1 MTVTGQHYAQK
12 IKELFAVT
20 NVSIKLIQPVLNCP
34 SFEVWPASCTS
45 HDGRPPRHHGGI
57 GGLARHTYEVLYYAL
72 AAAKPLPSVHW
83 AALAVGA
90 VWHDFGKIEE
100 YNRPPGHPALFT
112 RQTPQL
118 SHICHGLMMWRENT
132 GDLYLQEPPLFEAV
146 AHIIA
151 SHHGRKEWGAPVE
164 PQTIE
169 ALLVHQAD
177 MVSVMLDSGTNP
189 AHRP

>member
-45 HDGRPPRHHGGI
+45 HDGRPPKHHGGI
-57 GGLARHTYEVLYYAL
+57 GGLARHTYEVLHYAL
-72 AAAKPLPSVHW
+72 AAAKPLPSVYW

-100 YNRPPGHPALFT
+100 YEQQPESLLFI
-112 RQTPQL
+112 RRTPHL
-118 SHICHGLMMWRENT
+118 SHICHGLMMWREMT

-151 SHHGRKEWGAPVE
+151 SHHGRKEWGSPVE
-164 PQTIE
+164 PLTIE

-189 AHRP
+189 TSRK